1 MQTKYSLDPKFFN
14 EDGSF
19 NVESAMA
26 AGRRA
31 HSQGAHDGFQVA
43 VQFWQG
49 TRHAIRNLH
58 SRLSPRG

>member
-1 MQTKYSLDPKFFN
+1 MSSKYSLDSKFFN

-31 HSQGAHDGFQVA
+31 HSHGAHESFKVAAQLFQDA
-43 VQFWQG
+43 
-49 TRHAIRNLH
+49 RHAIGALNARFTP
-58 SRLSPRG
+58 SR